1 MTLLTNDTIINLA
14 IEKYHCQGSDI
25 VITNRQKDILRIIVE
40 EYVKTVKPISSSI
53 ICKKLNCS
61 SATIRNEMV
70 ILEELGYL
78 EKNHFASGR
87 QPSEE
92 GYKYYVENLMTPR
105 DLNGE
110 DMLKLQTIFHNQ
122 SLVLSDAI
130 EKSLEL
136 VAEITNYTSVVLG
149 KSTDEN
155 RLKKVEV
162 ISLDESKVLT
172 MLITDKG
179 HVEYKNLYLPNTD
192 IEEVIKTVNLIN
204 KMIAGTPINEISEK
218 LEYNVKPIIANYVK
232 QHEVLYNAFY
242 DAFSSFTNK
251 TSDVH
256 FAGKNNFLKQP
267 EFNNIEKVKE
277 ILNKF
282 DDIEKIND
290 MDEENNGI
298 NIYVGKDSELTDDV
312 SVIKTKYNYNGEEGT
327 IAIIGPKRMEYERVV
342 NLLNYIKENIEDK

>member
-1 MTLLTNDTIINLA
+1 M
-14 IEKYHCQGSDI
+14 
-25 VITNRQKDILRIIVE
+25 ITNRQKNILKFIVE
-40 EYVKTVKPISSSI
+40 EYVKTVKPVSSNA

-78 EKNHFASGR
+78 EKNHYASGR
-87 QPSEE
+87 QPSEL
-92 GYKYYVENLMTPR
+92 GYRYYVENLMTPK
-105 DLNGE
+105 DLTGE
-110 DMLKLQTIFHNQ
+110 DMLKLQTIFHNN

-149 KSTDEN
+149 KTSDEN
-155 RLKKVEV
+155 KLKKVEV
-162 ISLDESKVLT
+162 ISLEQYKVLT

-179 HVEYKNLYLPNTD
+179 YVEYKNLYLPNTD

-204 KMIAGTPINEISEK
+204 KMIVGTPVSEINEK
-218 LEYNVKPIIANYVK
+218 LEYDVKPVIAKYVK
-232 QHEVLYNAFY
+232 QHEMLYNAFY

-251 TSDVH
+251 SSDIH

-277 ILNKF
+277 LLAKF
-282 DDIEKIND
+282 DDVETISE
-290 MDEENNGI
+290 MEEQKNGI
-298 NIYVGKDSELTDDV
+298 NVYIGKETELSDDV
-312 SVIKTKYNYNGEEGT
+312 SVIKTKYSYNGEEGT
-327 IAIIGPKRMEYERVV
+327 IAIIGPKRMEYQRVV
-342 NLLNYIKENIEDK
+342 NLLNYIKENIEEKEQ

>member
-1 MTLLTNDTIINLA
+1 M
-14 IEKYHCQGSDI
+14 
-25 VITNRQKDILRIIVE
+25 ITERQKSILKFIVE
-40 EYVKTVKPISSSI
+40 EYVKTVKPVSSNE
-53 ICKKLNCS
+53 ICKVLKCS

-87 QPSEE
+87 QPSEL
-92 GYKYYVENLMTPR
+92 GYKYYVENLMTPK
-105 DLNGE
+105 DITGE

-130 EKSLEL
+130 QKSLEL
-136 VAEITNYTSVVLG
+136 VAEITNYTSIVLG
-149 KSTDEN
+149 KSSNEN
-155 RLKKVEV
+155 KLKKVEV
-162 ISLDESKVLT
+162 ISLDEDKVLT

-179 HVEYKNLYLPNTD
+179 YVEYKNLYLPNTD

-204 KMIAGTPINEISEK
+204 KLIAGTPINEISEK
-218 LEYNVKPIIANYVK
+218 LEYDVKPIIGKYVK

-251 TSDVH
+251 ASDVH

-277 ILNKF
+277 MLTKF
-282 DDIEKIND
+282 DDVKTISEMEEEK
-290 MDEENNGI
+290 NGI
-298 NIYVGKDSELTDDV
+298 NIYIGKESELTDDV
-312 SVIKTKYNYNGEEGT
+312 SVIKTKYSINGEEGT

-342 NLLNYIKENIEDK
+342 NLLNYIKENIDELADN

>member
-1 MTLLTNDTIINLA
+1 M
-14 IEKYHCQGSDI
+14 
-25 VITNRQKDILRIIVE
+25 ITNRQKEILKFIVE
-40 EYVKTVKPISSSI
+40 EYVKTVKPVSSSA
-53 ICKKLNCS
+53 ICKSLNCS

-92 GYKYYVENLMTPR
+92 GYRYYVENLMTSK
-105 DLNGE
+105 DITGE

-136 VAEITNYTSVVLG
+136 IAEITNYTSIVLG
-149 KSTDEN
+149 KTSSEN
-155 RLKKVEV
+155 KLKIVEV
-162 ISLDESKVLT
+162 ISLENYKVLV

-179 HVEYKNLYLPNTD
+179 YVEYKNLYLPNTD
-192 IEEVIKTVNLIN
+192 IEEVVKTVNLIN
-204 KMIAGTPINEISEK
+204 KMISGTAISEINEK
-218 LEYNVKPIIANYVK
+218 LEYDVKPVIAKYVK

-251 TSDVH
+251 ASDVH
-256 FAGKNNFLKQP
+256 FVGKNNFLKQP

-277 ILNKF
+277 ILTKF
-282 DDIEKIND
+282 DDINAISE
-290 MDEENNGI
+290 MEEQNNGI
-298 NIYVGKDSELTDDV
+298 NVYIGKDSELSDDV
-312 SVIKTKYNYNGEEGT
+312 SVIKTKYDYNGEEVT

-342 NLLNYIKENIEDK
+342 NLLNYLKENIEEKSNN

>member
-1 MTLLTNDTIINLA
+1 M
-14 IEKYHCQGSDI
+14 
-25 VITNRQKDILRIIVE
+25 ITNRQKEILKFIVE
-40 EYVKTVKPISSSI
+40 EYVKTVKPVSSSA
-53 ICKKLNCS
+53 ICKSLNCS

-92 GYKYYVENLMTPR
+92 GYRYYVENLMTPK
-105 DLNGE
+105 DITSE

-136 VAEITNYTSVVLG
+136 IAEITNYTSIVLG
-149 KSTDEN
+149 KTSSEN
-155 RLKKVEV
+155 KLKKVEV
-162 ISLDESKVLT
+162 ISLENYKVLV

-179 HVEYKNLYLPNTD
+179 YVEYKNLYLPNTD
-192 IEEVIKTVNLIN
+192 IEEVVKTVNLIN
-204 KMIAGTPINEISEK
+204 KMISGTAISEINEK
-218 LEYNVKPIIANYVK
+218 LEYDVKPVIAKYVK

-251 TSDVH
+251 ASDVH
-256 FAGKNNFLKQP
+256 FVGKNNFLKQP

-277 ILNKF
+277 ILTKF
-282 DDIEKIND
+282 DDINAISE
-290 MDEENNGI
+290 MEEQNNGI
-298 NIYVGKDSELTDDV
+298 NVYIGKDSELSDDV
-312 SVIKTKYNYNGEEGT
+312 SVIKTKYDYNGEEVT

-342 NLLNYIKENIEDK
+342 NLLNYLKENIEEKSNN

>member
-1 MTLLTNDTIINLA
+1 M
-14 IEKYHCQGSDI
+14 
-25 VITNRQKDILRIIVE
+25 ITNRQKNILKFIVE
-40 EYVKTVKPISSSI
+40 EYVKTVKPVSSNA

-78 EKNHFASGR
+78 EKNHYASGR
-87 QPSEE
+87 QPSES
-92 GYKYYVENLMTPR
+92 GYRYYVENLMTPK
-105 DLNGE
+105 DLTGE
-110 DMLKLQTIFHNQ
+110 DMLKLQTIFHNN

-149 KSTDEN
+149 KTSDEN
-155 RLKKVEV
+155 KLKKVEV
-162 ISLDESKVLT
+162 ISLEQYKVLT

-179 HVEYKNLYLPNTD
+179 YVEYKNLYLPNTD

-204 KMIAGTPINEISEK
+204 KMIVGTPISEINEK
-218 LEYNVKPIIANYVK
+218 LEYNVKPVIAKYVK
-232 QHEVLYNAFY
+232 QHEMLYNAFY

-251 TSDVH
+251 SSDIH

-277 ILNKF
+277 LLAKF
-282 DDIEKIND
+282 DDVETISD
-290 MDEENNGI
+290 MEEQKNGI
-298 NIYVGKDSELTDDV
+298 NVYIGKETELSDDV
-312 SVIKTKYNYNGEEGT
+312 SVIKTKYSYNGEEGT
-327 IAIIGPKRMEYERVV
+327 IAIIGPKRMEYQRVV
-342 NLLNYIKENIEDK
+342 NLLNYIKENIEEKEQ

>member
-1 MTLLTNDTIINLA
+1 M
-14 IEKYHCQGSDI
+14 
-25 VITNRQKDILRIIVE
+25 ITNRQKEILKFIVE
-40 EYVKTVKPISSSI
+40 EYVKTVKPVSSSA
-53 ICKKLNCS
+53 ICKSLNCS

-92 GYKYYVENLMTPR
+92 GYRYYVENLMTSK
-105 DLNGE
+105 DITGE

-136 VAEITNYTSVVLG
+136 IAEITNYTSIVLG
-149 KSTDEN
+149 KTSSEN
-155 RLKKVEV
+155 KLKKVEV
-162 ISLDESKVLT
+162 ISLENYKVLV

-179 HVEYKNLYLPNTD
+179 YVEYKNLYLPNTD
-192 IEEVIKTVNLIN
+192 IEEVVKTVNLIN
-204 KMIAGTPINEISEK
+204 KMISGTAISEINEK
-218 LEYNVKPIIANYVK
+218 LEYDVKPVIAKYVK

-251 TSDVH
+251 ASDVH
-256 FAGKNNFLKQP
+256 FVGKNNFLKQP

-277 ILNKF
+277 ILTKF
-282 DDIEKIND
+282 DDINAISE
-290 MDEENNGI
+290 MEEQNNGI
-298 NIYVGKDSELTDDV
+298 NVYIGKDSELSDDV
-312 SVIKTKYNYNGEEGT
+312 SVIKTKYDYNGEEVT

-342 NLLNYIKENIEDK
+342 NLLNYLKENIEEKSNN

>member
-1 MTLLTNDTIINLA
+1 MITERQRNIL
-14 IEKYHCQGSDI
+14 KY
-25 VITNRQKDILRIIVE
+25 IVE
-40 EYVKTVKPISSSI
+40 EYVKTVKPVSSSE
-53 ICKKLNCS
+53 ICKSLNCS

-87 QPSEE
+87 QPSEM
-92 GYKYYVENLMTPR
+92 GYKYYVENIMKPKDIT
-105 DLNGE
+105 GE

-122 SLVLSDAI
+122 SMVLTDAI

-136 VAEITNYTSVVLG
+136 VAEITNYTLVVLG
-149 KSTDEN
+149 KSSDEN
-155 RLKKVEV
+155 KLKKVEV
-162 ISLDESKVLT
+162 ISLDEDKVLI

-179 HVEYKNLYLPNTD
+179 YVQNKNLYLPNTD

-204 KMIAGTPINEISEK
+204 KMIAGTPINEINEK
-218 LEYNVKPIIANYVK
+218 LEYDVKPIIAKYVK

-251 TSDVH
+251 ASDVH

-277 ILNKF
+277 MLTKF
-282 DDIEKIND
+282 DDIETISE
-290 MDEENNGI
+290 MAEENNGI
-298 NIYVGKDSELTDDV
+298 NIYIGKDSELSDDV
-312 SVIKTKYNYNGEEGT
+312 SVIKTKYSVNGEEGT

-342 NLLNYIKENIEDK
+342 NMLNYIKENIEEKNDM